1 MTTESIRTKAHE
13 KEISLRYVF
22 LTVIFW
28 ILTIFWIVTIF
39 RLSSQDSTDSSA
51 MSHVVM
57 SFINETFNVDIADD
71 TIVRKCAHAFEYALL
86 TFLSYVALSSTNK
99 ISNKTSYAESPV
111 KLMRSDNEMNIIFTL
126 WFTILNAIFDE
137 YHQLFVLGRDGSIFD
152 VLIDMIGI
160 VIVLAIIRV
169 SFSIYLRTK
178 GRTEIVYPGF
188 SSNPDDMMK

>member
-13 KEISLRYVF
+13 KEISIRYIF
-22 LTVIFW
+22 LTIIFW
-28 ILTIFWIVTIF
+28 VLTIFWIVTIF
-39 RLSSQDSTDSSA
+39 RLSAQDATDSSN
-51 MSHVVM
+51 MSNFITT
-57 SFINETFNVDIADD
+57 FINETLNVEIKDD
-71 TIVRKCAHAFEYALL
+71 LIVRKVAHALEYALL
-86 TFLSYVALSSTNK
+86 TFLSYMALSSTNK

-137 YHQLFVLGRDGSIFD
+137 YHQLFVMGRDGAITD

-160 VIVLAIIRV
+160 VIVLAIIRLV
-169 SFSIYLRTK
+169 FSIYLRSK

-188 SSNPDDMMK
+188 SNKEK

>member
-13 KEISLRYVF
+13 KEISIRYVF
-22 LTVIFW
+22 LTIFFW
-28 ILTIFWIVTIF
+28 VLTIFWIITIF
-39 RLSSQDSTDSSA
+39 KLSAQDATDSSN
-51 MSHVVM
+51 MSHVIM
-57 SFINETFNVDIADD
+57 TFINETLNVEIKDD
-71 TIVRKCAHAFEYALL
+71 LIIRKVAHALEYALL
-86 TFLSYVALSSTNK
+86 TFLSYMALSSTNK

-137 YHQLFVLGRDGSIFD
+137 YHQLFVMGRDGAITD

-160 VIVLAIIRV
+160 VIVLAIIRLV
-169 SFSIYLRTK
+169 FSIYLRSK

-188 SSNPDDMMK
+188 SNKE

>member
-13 KEISLRYVF
+13 KEISIRYIF
-22 LTVIFW
+22 LTIIFW
-28 ILTIFWIVTIF
+28 VLTIFWIVTIF
-39 RLSSQDSTDSSA
+39 RLSAQDATDSSN
-51 MSHVVM
+51 MSNFITT
-57 SFINETFNVDIADD
+57 FINETLNVEIKDD
-71 TIVRKCAHAFEYALL
+71 LIIRKVAHALEYALL
-86 TFLSYVALSSTNK
+86 TFLSYMALSSTNK

-137 YHQLFVLGRDGSIFD
+137 YHQLFVMGRDGAITD

-160 VIVLAIIRV
+160 VIVLAIIRLV
-169 SFSIYLRTK
+169 FSIYLRSK

-188 SSNPDDMMK
+188 SNKEK

>member
-22 LTVIFW
+22 LTIFFW
-28 ILTIFWIVTIF
+28 VLTIFWIVTIF
-39 RLSSQDSTDSSA
+39 KLSAQDATDSSN
-51 MSHVVM
+51 MSHFIM
-57 SFINETFNVDIADD
+57 TFINETLNVEIKDD
-71 TIVRKCAHAFEYALL
+71 LIIRKVAHALEYALL
-86 TFLSYVALSSTNK
+86 TFLSYMALSSTNK

-137 YHQLFVLGRDGSIFD
+137 YHQLFVMGRDGAITD

-160 VIVLAIIRV
+160 VIVLAIIRLV
-169 SFSIYLRTK
+169 FSIYLRSK

-188 SSNPDDMMK
+188 SNKE